1 MAIRGSNEFTK
12 GLAKIHD
19 IVLQVEKAQDR
30 ELDKLFADFYRSV
43 NLQAKAI
50 LASEG
55 TLTEKQILLA
65 PVLTESLAFIDD
77 YNELLL
83 KSMRQEAELG
93 IKNNEFILT
102 KYEKRLEGVGVFA
115 ALTAPL
121 ATIPERAFARTV
133 ATGDFPDGLKLSNRI
148 WILKRRTRGEI
159 KRIIN
164 NTIIQGEAS
173 SSQVMTQRLAKLLK
187 PGRIGIRTR
196 LHGRNVSFD
205 AARILRTERT
215 LAYRQSDSMAAKT
228 NDGAIGIKWNIVNDN
243 RTTTICRNLNS
254 QDIWGLGAGVY
265 KIGNEP
271 YNPHPQCRSWPTE
284 VAVSSKQFV
293 DSWLAGDK
301 TPGQTIANE
310 NAFSSPQNVIQT
322 VNTAPGI
329 PDVIGRAA

>member
-1 MAIRGSNEFTK
+1 MAFRGSNEFTK
-12 GLAKIHD
+12 GLNKIRD
-19 IVLQVEKAQDR
+19 LTLKLERKQDR
-30 ELDKLFADFYRSV
+30 ELDKLFADFFRSV
-43 NLQAKAI
+43 NVQAKAI
-50 LASEG
+50 LATEG
-55 TLTEKQILLA
+55 TLTEKQVLLA
-65 PVLTESLAFIDD
+65 PLLTESLAFVDD

-83 KSMRQEAELG
+83 KSMMEHSEFG
-93 IKNNEFILT
+93 ILNNEFILT
-102 KYEKRLEGVGVFA
+102 KYQKRLEGVGVFI
-115 ALTAPL
+115 ALTKPL
-121 ATIPERAFARTV
+121 ADIPERAFTRTV
-133 ATGDFPDGLKLSNRI
+133 ATGDFPDGLRLSNRI

-159 KRIIN
+159 SRIVTD
-164 NTIIQGEAS
+164 TIIQGDAS
-173 SSQVMTQRLAKLLK
+173 SSRVMTQRLAKLLK

-215 LAYRQSDSMAAKT
+215 LAYRQSDSMAVKT
-228 NDGAIGIKWNIVNDN
+228 NGGAIGIKWNIVNDN
-243 RTTTICRNLNS
+243 RTTTICKNLNS

-301 TPGQTIANE
+301 TPGQTIANKNLRPE
-310 NAFSSPQNVIQT
+310 PTNVIQT

-329 PDVIGRAA
+329 ADTIGTAA